1 MITDVIIPAYNE
13 QDAIALVIADIPK
26 NRIRTIFVA
35 DNNSSDLTAEIAQ
48 KAGAEVLTA
57 KKQGYGSAC
66 LAGLAKIHS
75 LDSKPDVVVF
85 LDADYSDYPQEM
97 NLLLDTIETKNAD
110 LVIGNRIKEKREKG
124 AMTPQQIAGNKIAS
138 VLIKWL
144 YGFRYH
150 DLGPF
155 RAVRYEALVKMNMQ
169 DKTYGWTVE
178 MQVKALNHKMKI
190 EQVEVSYRRR
200 KGFSKISGTV
210 KGTILAGVK
219 IINTIIKY
227 R

>member
-1 MITDVIIPAYNE
+1 MVADVIIPAYNE
-13 QDAIALVIADIPK
+13 QDAIALVIAEIPK
-26 NRIRTIFVA
+26 NRIRTIYVA
-35 DNNSSDLTAEIAQ
+35 DNNSTDLTAEMAE
-48 KAGAEVLTA
+48 KAGAIVLPA
-57 KKQGYGSAC
+57 KEQGYGSAC
-66 LAGLAKIHS
+66 LTGLAKIHS
-75 LDSKPDVVVF
+75 LEIKPDVVVF
-85 LDADYSDYPQEM
+85 LDADYSDFPEEM
-97 NLLLDTIETKNAD
+97 NILLDTLETKNAD

-144 YGFRYH
+144 YGFRYY

-155 RAVRYEALVKMNMQ
+155 RAVRYDSLVKMQMK

-190 EQVEVSYRRR
+190 EQVTVSYRRR
-200 KGFSKISGTV
+200 KGFSKISGTI
-210 KGTILAGVK
+210 KGTVLAGIK